1 MELERSA
8 LKALIKES
16 IKDLKKEAI
25 TASTGLEKMVAAGGG
40 DPNKPEKPEEEE
52 KATLAAGSGATQAN
66 AFVSKLKPLMSGGA
80 AAAPYQAVMKLDI
93 VGRINTLALLG
104 DELLQ
109 IPKEE
114 LVANLS
120 KLASSAR
127 AQKPG
132 E

>member
-16 IKDLKKEAI
+16 IRDLKKEAV

-40 DPNKPEKPEEEE
+40 DPDKPEKPEEE

-114 LVANLS
+114 LVANLT

>member
-40 DPNKPEKPEEEE
+40 DPNKPEKPEEE
-52 KATLAAGSGATQAN
+52 KTTLAAGSGATQAN